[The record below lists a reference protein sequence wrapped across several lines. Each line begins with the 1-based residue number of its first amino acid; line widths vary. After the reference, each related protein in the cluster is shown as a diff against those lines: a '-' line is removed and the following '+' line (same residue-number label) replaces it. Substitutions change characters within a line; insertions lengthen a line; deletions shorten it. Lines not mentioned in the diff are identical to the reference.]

1 MILLSAKCPKKAD
14 LVSSPTD
21 GEIVIYIRS

>member
-21 GEIVIYIRS
+21 GEIIIFIRN